1 MTELKVIA
9 TAVKKAPDYR
19 KTAPALL
26 GACRLFYE
34 NPENE
39 EKFQEWLQ
47 EMRKEERKNEKA
59 I

>member
-1 MTELKVIA
+1 MKEMKVTA
-9 TAVKKAPDYR
+9 TRAKTKPNYR
-19 KTAPALL
+19 KTAPELL

-47 EMRKEERKNEKA
+47 EIRKEERKNEKA